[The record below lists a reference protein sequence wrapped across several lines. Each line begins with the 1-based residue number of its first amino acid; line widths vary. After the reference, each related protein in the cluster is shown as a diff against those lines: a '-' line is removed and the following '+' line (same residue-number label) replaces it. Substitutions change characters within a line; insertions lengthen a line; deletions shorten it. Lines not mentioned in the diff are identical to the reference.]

1 MFYRLTTDGRKQS
14 VDLRSFYAGPMSG
27 VCWVVGGGPSLREES
42 IELVNDSPAPVFSM
56 NLAGSG
62 LIRPDFWTS
71 YDPTARFHRSIYLD
85 ASVTKFVHRS
95 RAMDLIPETTF
106 KVCDAPATLFVDKSQ
121 EPGFTDFPTTTTTVD
136 GDVADWQDS
145 LIQLIDI
152 AYQLGFRKLFLVGCE
167 MLIAPDAALLKLGD
181 DYGIAYQEKELLGDF
196 VKRCRE
202 AGATEAE
209 LDDLTVTDQ
218 YHFDEAKPLRA
229 AIQTDF
235 HYFRVAQYLRLS
247 RRAMSLAGL
256 ELISVTPGSR
266 LNDSFPTMTVDAA
279 VAHIHSQVGNP
290 AAEQTRGRY
299 TDDRSRTP
307 AQIGPM
313 RDFRPH
319 FWKPSPQED
328 HAGDDNHQ
336 VKRKGAGDRL
346 QNALQNVPEVIVD
359 LNEHA

>member
-14 VDLRSFYAGPMSG
+14 VDLRSLYAGPTSG
-27 VCWVVGGGPSLREES
+27 TCWGVGGGPSLRQEA
-42 IELVNDSPAPVFSM
+42 IEQINVSPAPVFSM

-85 ASVTKFVHRS
+85 ASILKFVHRT

-106 KVCDAPATLFVDKSQ
+106 KVCDAPATLFFERSR
-121 EPGFTDFPTTTTTVD
+121 EPGFAEFPTTTSTAE
-136 GDVADWQDS
+136 GAVADWQDS

-167 MLIAPDAALLKLGD
+167 MLIAPYAALLELGGRYD
-181 DYGIAYQEKELLGDF
+181 VAYREKELLGDF
-196 VKRCRE
+196 VKRCQE
-202 AGATEAE
+202 AGATESE
-209 LDDLTVTDQ
+209 LNDSPVKDQ
-218 YHFDEAKPLRA
+218 YHFDEVKPLQA

-247 RRAMSLAGL
+247 RRNMSLAGL
-256 ELISVTPGSR
+256 ELVSVTPGSR
-266 LNDSFPTMTVDAA
+266 LNDSFPTTTVEAA
-279 VAHIHSQVGNP
+279 VTHIRSNVGNP

-299 TDDRSRTP
+299 TEECSRTP
-307 AQIGPM
+307 LDVGPM

-319 FWKPSPQED
+319 FWKSDAKED
-328 HAGDDNHQ
+328 GAVGDNDQKIRQDAG
-336 VKRKGAGDRL
+336 GRL
-346 QNALQNVPEVIVD
+346 QHALQEIPEVIVD